1 MRSETS
7 AQALVSRRV
16 QPAFTPWYLLLGLG
30 ARVAI
35 QLRHGELQAFPS
47 QVFVHRHHT
56 CEVWGAAECIRP
68 RLQQRR
74 PQNTKSLRES
84 ERSCRHQS
92 QQARQTSIHPPTC
105 AHFLYLNYT
114 QHSVVNHQRG
124 VVSWDDGANQNPLH
138 ELPRGHQNVKP
149 VAAVLH
155 ARLQD
160 LAVNGARGGFK
171 QR

>member
-1 MRSETS
+1 MSGEC
-7 AQALVSRRV
+7 SRRM
-16 QPAFTPWYLLLGLG
+16 QPAFTPRYLLLGLG

-68 RLQQRR
+68 RLQQRQ
-74 PQNTKSLRES
+74 PQNTKS
-84 ERSCRHQS
+84 QGK
-92 QQARQTSIHPPTC
+92 QTFLQTPISASIHPSTYT
-105 AHFLYLNYT
+105 HFLYLNYA

-138 ELPRGHQNVKP
+138 ELPRRHQNVKP

-160 LAVNGARGGFK
+160 LALNGDTRV
-171 QR
+171 